1 MFMLMVSSYS
11 MNTFMKTRA
20 GIFFSAGLISG
31 LGLLAAVF
39 VTGCGGDKDD
49 ALVAPPPPP
58 AQPGVSLAPAADAAA
73 TPTVGNSADGAPN
86 VTAAAGPGAAAGVPV
101 DQFKGMTPQQIADF
115 KAETTPETHDM
126 NLSPLMEAVTGFM
139 AEYRRAPAN
148 QEEMVKARYLAK
160 VLQAPKGK
168 RYVINPQTGEV
179 TVE

>member
-1 MFMLMVSSYS
+1 MKISSYITS
-11 MNTFMKTRA
+11 
-20 GIFFSAGLISG
+20 GCLSAVV
-31 LGLLAAVF
+31 LAL
-39 VTGCGGDKDD
+39 TGCGGGKDD

-58 AQPGVSLAPAADAAA
+58 APPVSMTA
-73 TPTVGNSADGAPN
+73 TPEASAAPTTGNPAEGAPN
-86 VTAAAGPGAAAGVPV
+86 VTAAAGPGEAAGVPV
-101 DQFKGMTPQQIADF
+101 DQFKGMTAQQIADF